1 MKLTF
6 HGAAGQVTGSAYLL
20 ETGQTRMLIDYGM
33 YQGGRQ
39 AEEQNRTPVEI
50 DPGRLDAVLVTHG
63 HLDHTGRLPLLGK
76 AGYSGPIYAT
86 TATQQITELILKD
99 SAKVQAQDLE
109 RINRKRLRA
118 GEPSLAPLYTA
129 NDAESIMRRFLP
141 VPYGQFVP
149 IAPGVQARFVDAG
162 HLLGSASIELQIPAA
177 DRFRTLVFSGDLG
190 PKGSPLMKDPV
201 GFTHADAVVMESTYG
216 DRDHRP
222 VEETCNEFFD
232 LVKHAVERQG
242 KILVPAFAVGR
253 VQLIL
258 YLLATMFRKQ
268 MVPKFPVFI
277 DSPMAIEATRIYSRH
292 LDLFDEDFQAMREV
306 HPLAEDLNTV
316 QATPTA
322 ADSMKLNDVAGPCMI
337 IAGSGMCT
345 AGRILHH
352 FKQNLWRE
360 ATVVI
365 IVGFQTEGSL
375 GRALIEGA
383 RKVSIF
389 GEKIA
394 VRARVHSLG
403 GFSAHAGQT
412 DLMNWLTPLA
422 TSRPRLFLT
431 HGEAKGREPLARL
444 IEERF
449 GLAPEQPMLGASVE
463 LP

>member
-20 ETGQTRMLIDYGM
+20 ETGQARILVDYGLF
-33 YQGGRQ
+33 QGGRD
-39 AEEQNRTPVEI
+39 ADELNRTPPAI

-63 HLDHTGRLPLLGK
+63 HLDHTGRLPLLAKGGY
-76 AGYSGPIYAT
+76 AGPVFSTEAT
-86 TATQQITELILKD
+86 REITGLILKD

-118 GEPSLAPLYTA
+118 GEPLLAPLY
-129 NDAESIMRRFLP
+129 DAHDVETIMSRFQTVAYDAP
-141 VPYGQFVP
+141 VKV
-149 IAPGVQARFVDAG
+149 APGIQARFVEAG
-162 HLLGSASIELQIPAA
+162 HLLGSASIQLRVDGGN
-177 DRFRTLVFSGDLG
+177 DRRTLVFSGDLG
-190 PKGSPLMKDPV
+190 PHDAPMMKEPA
-201 GFTHADAVVMESTYG
+201 GFNHADVVVMESTYG

-222 VEETCNEFFD
+222 VEETCAEFFE
-232 LVKHAVERQG
+232 LVEHAVARKG

-258 YLLATMFRKQ
+258 YLLAILFRRKA
-268 MVPKFPVFI
+268 VPKFPVFI
-277 DSPMAIEATRIYSRH
+277 DSPMAIEATRIYSNH
-292 LDLFDEDFQAMREV
+292 LDLFDREYQALRES
-306 HPLAEDLNTV
+306 HPLAEDLDTV

-322 ADSMKLNDVAGPCMI
+322 AESIKLNDVSGPCMI

-360 ATVVI
+360 GTVVI
-365 IVGFQTEGSL
+365 IVGFQSEGSL
-375 GRALIEGA
+375 GRLLIEGA
-383 RKVSIF
+383 KSVSIF

-394 VRARVHSLG
+394 VQARVHSLG

-412 DLMNWLTPLA
+412 DLMNWFAPLA
-422 TSRPRLFLT
+422 RSKPRVFLT

-444 IEERF
+444 IQERH
-449 GLAPEQPMLGASVE
+449 GLKAEQPGLGETSD
-463 LP
+463 LG